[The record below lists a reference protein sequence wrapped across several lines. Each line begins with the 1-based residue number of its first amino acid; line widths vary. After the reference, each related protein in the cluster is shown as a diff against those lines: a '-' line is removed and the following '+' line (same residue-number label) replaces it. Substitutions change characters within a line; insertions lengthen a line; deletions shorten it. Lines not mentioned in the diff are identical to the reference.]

1 MKRKTPKTYEA
12 THQGRKVRVTIPE
25 REDPAEPAKELR
37 DLLQDCMSPQAVA
50 IIAFAVNA
58 HLARGGTTGRTYPLR
73 EASQQVDW
81 FQRQLVASLGGQDAY
96 ERVCREAGL

>member
-12 THQGRKVRVTIPE
+12 THQGRKVRVTIPD
-25 REDPAEPAKELR
+25 REDPVEPAKELR

-50 IIAFAVNA
+50 TIAFAVNA
-58 HLARGGTTGRTYPLR
+58 HLAHGGTTGRTY
-73 EASQQVDW
+73 QQADW
-81 FQRQLVASLGGQDAY
+81 FQRQLVAALGGQDAY